1 MVFTHTQKHTYGTDL
16 TVSLDNK
23 GYICYW
29 YYYLTSTTD
38 ISSSQIII
46 SVIIGLMSSDY
57 QDPCN
62 ITYEHWIIHLQIP
75 CWKLQDNSNNSNDDE
90 DEVFSPPI
98 LLFPRDH
105 NSCFKFTMLI
115 DDIME
120 KVDSPP
126 HICVLAYILLV
137 WFIAAIFVIS
147 FSYLFFFVTLRATLV
162 IFFFYFLFWWWCDV

>member
-16 TVSLDNK
+16 TVSLDYK

-29 YYYLTSTTD
+29 YYYLTSSTD

-62 ITYEHWIIHLQIP
+62 ITYEHWILHLQIP

-120 KVDSPP
+120 KVDSQP
-126 HICVLAYILLV
+126 HMCSCVHIISAVLLLLLFLSYRFLTYFSSWLCVLL
-137 WFIAAIFVIS
+137 WW
-147 FSYLFFFVTLRATLV
+147 
-162 IFFFYFLFWWWCDV
+162 FFFYFLFWWWCDV